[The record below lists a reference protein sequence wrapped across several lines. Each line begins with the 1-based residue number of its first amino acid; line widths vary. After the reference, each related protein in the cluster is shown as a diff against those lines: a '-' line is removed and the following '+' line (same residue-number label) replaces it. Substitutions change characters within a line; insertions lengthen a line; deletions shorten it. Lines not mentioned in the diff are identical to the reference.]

1 MGAKFSH
8 LARCPQ
14 DVKYEKGRQAS
25 STSEEKT
32 GISSENLSSKSE
44 VNLENIHSAE
54 DFEPMESFQYL
65 KRSELTGSVS
75 EYSIRLNSPSLNS
88 QDLNSPSVQASDT
101 LTAINDL
108 LSLCESGN
116 GPSLSYLLENHDI
129 LNEVINDYHECHV
142 GDRQMNI
149 TPLMLAAACGYPH
162 IVEEFLVVPSVQLN
176 LKSGDIYGQTALHIA
191 VSLGQL
197 KCVQAL
203 AASPNVDINAVDT
216 LKMTPLHVAT
226 YGRFDEA
233 IELLLERS
241 DVDCGLQ
248 DSNGNNIFH
257 IGALSNNVTAIK
269 SILKYAS
276 MTDFCEIYRYGD
288 HSPSEDLSYLRRPDM
303 GSTLRQL
310 TEVIQILL
318 TSQMQKSSPT

>member
-1 MGAKFSH
+1 MGSNFSH
-8 LARCPQ
+8 TARCSQ
-14 DVKYEKGRQAS
+14 DVRYEKGRKAP

-44 VNLENIHSAE
+44 VNLKYIHPVV

-65 KRSELTGSVS
+65 KRSELTGSLS
-75 EYSIRLNSPSLNS
+75 EYSIRLSSPSLNS
-88 QDLNSPSVQASDT
+88 QDLSSPIPYAADT
-101 LTAINDL
+101 MTAINHL

-116 GPSLSYLLENHDI
+116 GPSLSYLLENHDV

-149 TPLMLAAACGYPH
+149 TPLMLAAACGHPN
-162 IVEEFLVVPSVQLN
+162 IVEEFLVIPSVQLN
-176 LKSGDIYGQTALHIA
+176 VKSGDIYGQTAVHIA

-203 AASPNVDINAVDT
+203 AASPNVDINAVDN
-216 LKMTPLHVAT
+216 LQMTPLHVAT

-233 IELLLERS
+233 IELLLERN
-241 DVDCGLQ
+241 DVDCSLQ

-257 IGALSNNVTAIK
+257 IGALSNNVSAVK

-276 MTDFCEIYRYGD
+276 TIDFCEIYRYGD
-288 HSPSEDLSYLRRPDM
+288 HSPSEDLSHLRRPDM
-303 GSTLRQL
+303 GNTLRKL
-310 TEVIQILL
+310 TEVLRTL
-318 TSQMQKSSPT
+318 RTN

>member
-1 MGAKFSH
+1 MGSKFSH
-8 LARCPQ
+8 SARCSQ
-14 DVKYEKGRQAS
+14 DVRYEKGRKAP

-44 VNLENIHSAE
+44 VNLKNIHPVV

-65 KRSELTGSVS
+65 KRSELTGSLS
-75 EYSIRLNSPSLNS
+75 EYSIRLSSPSLNS
-88 QDLNSPSVQASDT
+88 QDLSSPSPYAADT
-101 LTAINDL
+101 MTAINDL

-116 GPSLSYLLENHDI
+116 GPTLSYLLDNHDV
-129 LNEVINDYHECHV
+129 LNEVINEYHECHV

-149 TPLMLAAACGYPH
+149 TPLMLAAACGHPH

-176 LKSGDIYGQTALHIA
+176 LKSGDIYGQTAVHIA

-216 LKMTPLHVAT
+216 LQMTPLHVAT

-233 IELLLERS
+233 IELLLERN
-241 DVDCGLQ
+241 DVDCSLQ

-257 IGALSNNVTAIK
+257 IGALSNNVSAIK
-269 SILKYAS
+269 SILKHAS
-276 MTDFCEIYRYGD
+276 MIDFCEIYRYGD
-288 HSPSEDLSYLRRPDM
+288 HSPSEDLSHLRRPDM
-303 GSTLRQL
+303 GNTLRQL
-310 TEVIQILL
+310 TEVPRTLQ
-318 TSQMQKSSPT
+318 TN